1 MVEVCPT
8 SLVEQEGWLRS
19 DYLLCGAG
27 GMVEVIATSYVEQEG
42 WFRSDLL
49 AMWSRKDG

>member
-8 SLVEQEGWLRS
+8 SHVEQEGWLRS
-19 DYLLCGAG
+19 YYLLCGAG